1 MKRYCLELDE
11 PIQPIQEKSIVDQ
24 FPAEDFN
31 VTPHGTLRNDV
42 AALVAAQ
49 TEQEFN
55 LILSRLMQLREDDQ
69 YQNMSDTELLQ
80 RIKPRMMQD
89 PAELERFGEYVGQ
102 LDNFKLELEKEKTAL
117 ADTPSVESNEAA
129 E

>member
-1 MKRYCLELDE
+1 MNRYCKELEE

-24 FPAEDFN
+24 FPAEEFN

-55 LILSRLMQLREDDQ
+55 LILSRLMELKADDQ
-69 YQNMSDTELLQ
+69 YQNMSDKELLQ

-102 LDNFKLELEKEKTAL
+102 LDQYKLELDKEKTVTAES
-117 ADTPSVESNEAA
+117 PSVESSEAA
-129 E
+129 D